1 VTAAPAMPRV
11 VPLPLLRAYAHRF
24 VIGRSSDLARFIDA
38 LATGREP
45 VPLRVVLLLEVA
57 YRACV
62 AAATLT
68 DANALP
74 EHTVTHVSERHE
86 ATRALL
92 ALGAKYR
99 SRCSGCGARY
109 TEGRPGPRTRRTATC
124 RVGAC
129 APATGWE
136 IDIRADDTRPMR
148 GGRDA

>member
-1 VTAAPAMPRV
+1 MTAAPALPRV
-11 VPLPLLRAYAHRF
+11 VPLPLLRAYAHRI
-24 VIGRSSDLARFIDA
+24 VIGRSSDLARFVDA

-68 DANALP
+68 DANTLP
-74 EHTVTHVSERHE
+74 EHTVSHVSERHE

-99 SRCSGCGARY
+99 SRCSGCGVRY
-109 TEGRPGPRTRRTATC
+109 TEARASGRSRRTPTC

-136 IDIRADDTRPMR
+136 IDIPTEATQALP